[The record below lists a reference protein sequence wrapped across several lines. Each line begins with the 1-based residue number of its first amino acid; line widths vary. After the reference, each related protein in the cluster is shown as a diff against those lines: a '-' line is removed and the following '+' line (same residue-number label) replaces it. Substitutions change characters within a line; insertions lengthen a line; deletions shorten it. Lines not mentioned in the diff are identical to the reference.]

1 MARAQGP
8 LVLPVAPKP
17 NLSRTF
23 YAPGGGS
30 SVLLY
35 FVSLTPSA
43 AFGASGRKGFKKT
56 QVPARC
62 GGPPGPRACFTI
74 LLERL
79 MY

>member
-17 NLSRTF
+17 NLIRTF
-23 YAPGGGS
+23 YAPGGCS

-35 FVSLTPSA
+35 FVSLTPSV

-56 QVPARC
+56 QVLLAVADPQGFMPA
-62 GGPPGPRACFTI
+62 
-74 LLERL
+74 LLSSSNG
-79 MY
+79 